1 SSDVNLL
8 FFSQDIEKKIEE
20 TRQRFKN
27 EFLQDS
33 TEKYDSRDV
42 ERLQTDDALVEG
54 YLTWR
59 LFAIDDAL
67 KMIDESFQWRKEF
80 GLNDL
85 TESSIPKWMFETGAV
100 YLHGYDKEGNKLFW
114 FKVKLHVKDAKTIMD
129 KKKYVA
135 FWLERYA
142 KKEPGMPLTV
152 VFDMAESG
160 LSNIDMEFVK
170 YIINCFK
177 VYYPKFLSKMI
188 IVDMPWIMNAAWKI
202 VKSWLG
208 PEAISKLKFASRS
221 EIQTF
226 IGPEYLPPHM
236 GGTDPFKYSYPP
248 LPDDDFQTP
257 IGDNGPIVSEDETE
271 SKEGEMEGKDALSE
285 SSFNSEVAVKPKKV
299 NFISL
304 WTLCRSETLPYVN
317 FLEDSLRSEDNDRAD
332 AGTRTKGARKP
343 LTTFKGPLLD
353 VSPAEELSFG
363 SGETEKKCLIILSN
377 VTKNQVA
384 FKVRTTAPEK
394 YRVKPS
400 SSCCEPGASVDIV
413 VSLHGGSQA
422 SPQDR
427 FLVMAAEMENAGS
440 QELAQ
445 FWKDVQKAKI
455 MEHRLRCHVLEGQK
469 PAASPLRD
477 GPVETASSGQQ
488 ELNTAVSPHASD
500 GLQLTA
506 GAEAEHVS
514 VGAEGSHRV
523 GAGPCGA
530 EPAVSLHAGC
540 FTAAALT
547 CSLRLHLSTTDQV
560 PVGPQSTA

>member
-1 SSDVNLL
+1 MAELEQHEGE
-8 FFSQDIEKKIEE
+8 QDMDKKIEE

-33 TEKYDSRDV
+33 TDRYDSRDV
-42 ERLQTDDALVEG
+42 ERLQKDDALMEG
-54 YLTWR
+54 YLQWR
-59 LFAIDDAL
+59 MYVIDDAL
-67 KMIDESFQWRKEF
+67 KMIDESLQWRKEY
-80 GLNDL
+80 GVNDI
-85 TESSIPKWMFETGAV
+85 TESTIPKWMFETGAV
-100 YLHGYDKEGNKLFW
+100 FLHGYDREGNKLFW
-114 FKVKLHVKDAKTIMD
+114 FKVKLHFKDTKTIVD

-152 VFDMAESG
+152 IFDMADSG

-170 YIINCFK
+170 YIVNCFK
-177 VYYPKFLSKMI
+177 VYYPKYLSKMI

-208 PEAISKLKFASRS
+208 PEAISKLKFASKS
-221 EIQTF
+221 EIQGY

-257 IGDNGPIVSEDETE
+257 ISENGPIVSEDETE
-271 SKEGEMEGKDALSE
+271 SKEGEMESRETLE

-299 NFISL
+299 NF
-304 WTLCRSETLPYVN
+304 
-317 FLEDSLRSEDNDRAD
+317 LEDSLRADDNDKGETSA
-332 AGTRTKGARKP
+332 RTKGARKP

-363 SGETEKKCLIILSN
+363 SGEMEKKSLIILSN
-377 VTKNQVA
+377 VTKNNVA

-400 SSCCEPGASVDIV
+400 SSCCEAGASVDIV

-427 FLVMAAEMENAGS
+427 FLVMAAEMDNAGS

-445 FWKDVQKAKI
+445 FWKEVPKTKI
-455 MEHRLRCHVLEGQK
+455 MEHRLRCHVLEGIK
-469 PAASPLRD
+469 TTLNSLRD
-477 GPVETASSGQQ
+477 SPVETAVSGQQ
-488 ELNTAVSPHASD
+488 EFHTALMRVITCNARLEQKLNTCLWVQKVLI
-500 GLQLTA
+500 GLVLVLMVLNMLCLYLLATSQLP
-506 GAEAEHVS
+506 S
-514 VGAEGSHRV
+514 
-523 GAGPCGA
+523 
-530 EPAVSLHAGC
+530 
-540 FTAAALT
+540 
-547 CSLRLHLSTTDQV
+547 
-560 PVGPQSTA
+560 

>member
-1 SSDVNLL
+1 MAELDQHEGE
-8 FFSQDIEKKIEE
+8 QDLEKKIEE

-33 TEKYDSRDV
+33 TDKYDSRDV

-59 LFAIDDAL
+59 LYDVGDAL
-67 KMIDESFQWRKEF
+67 KMIDESLQWRKEF

-85 TESSIPKWMFETGAV
+85 TESTIPRWMFETGAV

-114 FKVKLHVKDAKTIMD
+114 FKVKLHVKDAKTILD

-221 EIQTF
+221 EVQTF

-257 IGDNGPIVSEDETE
+257 ICDNGPIVSEDETE
-271 SKEGEMEGKDALSE
+271 SKEGEMEGKDALE

-299 NFISL
+299 NF
-304 WTLCRSETLPYVN
+304 
-317 FLEDSLRSEDNDRAD
+317 LEDSLRAEDNDKGDTSA
-332 AGTRTKGARKP
+332 RTKGARKP
-343 LTTFKGPLLD
+343 QTTFKGLLLD

-384 FKVRTTAPEK
+384 FKVRTTAPDK

-427 FLVMAAEMENAGS
+427 FLVMAAEMDNAGS

-445 FWKDVQKAKI
+445 FWKEVPKTKI
-455 MEHRLRCHVLEGQK
+455 MEHRLRCHVLESVK
-469 PAASPLRD
+469 PTVSPLRD
-477 GPVETASSGQQ
+477 SPVDTGTSGQQ
-488 ELNTAVSPHASD
+488 ELNTVLMRMTACNSRLEQKLNTCLWVQKVLI
-500 GLQLTA
+500 GLVLVLVVLNLLCLYLLGTGQRP
-506 GAEAEHVS
+506 S
-514 VGAEGSHRV
+514 
-523 GAGPCGA
+523 
-530 EPAVSLHAGC
+530 
-540 FTAAALT
+540 
-547 CSLRLHLSTTDQV
+547 
-560 PVGPQSTA
+560 